1 MFENVLVGVDGKQGG
16 RDAIALASLLA
27 APDERLSL
35 AHVEP
40 GERHPSRAA
49 NLSFGAAQREDSRG
63 LLEGERAATATKAEI
78 HTISSESVGGGLHRL
93 AESQGADLL
102 VVGSC
107 ARGLLG
113 RVLVGDDTAASMN
126 GAPCAVAIAPSGFA
140 ARSPGI
146 SAVGVGY
153 DGSSQS
159 EVALQLARTLAA
171 EHQASLSAL
180 TVVRLPSS
188 VYTQLGPIGMV
199 QPAPFY
205 PNENA
210 EELIA
215 AAERRL
221 EQLGDL
227 SGHVVSG
234 LPAEELTR
242 FSGEVDLLV
251 LGSRGYGPLR
261 RLMLGGTARQ
271 LARGARCALLLPALP
286 DVASPLDAV
295 FHRGAEVQTT
305 VSN

>member
-27 APDERLSL
+27 APDGRLSL

-40 GERHPSRAA
+40 GERHPSRGA
-49 NLSFGAAQREDSRG
+49 NLTFDAAQREDSRV

-93 AESQGADLL
+93 AESHRADLL

-113 RVLVGDDTAASMN
+113 RVLIGDDTAASMN

-140 ARSPGI
+140 AGSPAI
-146 SAVGVGY
+146 SAVGVAY
-153 DGSSQS
+153 DASPQS
-159 EVALQLARTLAA
+159 EVALQLARALAA
-171 EHQASLSAL
+171 EHHASLSAL
-180 TVVRLPSS
+180 TVVRLPSA

-215 AAERRL
+215 AAKRRL
-221 EQLGDL
+221 EQLEGV
-227 SGHVVSG
+227 SGRVVSG
-234 LPAEELTR
+234 LPAEELHISATM
-242 FSGEVDLLV
+242 STYW
-251 LGSRGYGPLR
+251 SSAP
-261 RLMLGGTARQ
+261 
-271 LARGARCALLLPALP
+271 
-286 DVASPLDAV
+286 VA
-295 FHRGAEVQTT
+295 T
-305 VSN
+305 VPFAA